1 MPMLKTVSSNWAL
14 LLGIALLVLGL
25 ALQNTL
31 LGVRATIEGF
41 PTSIT
46 GIIMSGYSVGFLVS
60 AVFTPKMVANVG
72 HVRVFA
78 ALTAVASS
86 SILAHSILVEPISW
100 FAFRFVTGFCISGA
114 YVICESWLNKAATNE
129 NRGSLLSI
137 YMVVQLTAWAA
148 GQLLL
153 NVADPAGFRLFIVVS
168 VLLSIAVVPMLLTA
182 SPAPAIAAARRFGL
196 LSLYRSS
203 PLGFVGMF
211 GVGLSQGAFFSMGA
225 VFAGTAGLG
234 IAEISYFMALTI
246 LGGVIMQWPIG
257 RLSDKLDRRKV
268 LTGTTIIAG
277 LATGV
282 IGIVGTGDFR
292 GVVAAF
298 FVYGGMCLPMYAL
311 CIAHTNDNL
320 DPDDMVAASGTL
332 VLVAGLGLVMGPLM
346 GAAAID
352 IQGPAGFALFLAIVH
367 LGVGAFALFRM
378 TRRSSVPMAEQG
390 HHIYVAQPSP
400 VAAVLAQE
408 AAVESHGEHEGAE
421 MTNSPLA
428 SSAGP
433 GYT

>member
-1 MPMLKTVSSNWAL
+1 MLKTVSSNWAL

-46 GIIMSGYSVGFLVS
+46 GLIMSGYSMGFLAS
-60 AVFTPKMVANVG
+60 AVFTPKLVANVG

-86 SILAHSILVEPISW
+86 SILAHSFLVEPVAW
-100 FAFRFVTGFCISGA
+100 FVFRFITGFCISGA
-114 YVICESWLNKAATNE
+114 YVISESWLNRATTND
-129 NRGSLLSI
+129 NRGSLLSV
-137 YMVVQLTAWAA
+137 YMVVQLSAWAA

-153 NVADPAGFRLFIVVS
+153 NVADPAGFRLFIIVS

-182 SPAPAIAAARRFGL
+182 SPAPAIAAARHFSL
-196 LSLYRSS
+196 LSLYRTS

-225 VFAGTAGLG
+225 VFAGAAGLG

-277 LATGV
+277 LATAA
-282 IGIVGTGDFR
+282 IGIIGTADFR
-292 GVVAAF
+292 LVIAAF

-311 CIAHTNDNL
+311 CIAHTNDYL
-320 DPDDMVAASGTL
+320 EHDDMVAASGTL
-332 VLVAGLGLVMGPLM
+332 VLVAGLGLVVGPLTV
-346 GAAAID
+346 AIAID
-352 IQGPAGFALFLAIVH
+352 LQGAAGFALFLAFVH
-367 LGVGAFALFRM
+367 LGVGAFALYRM
-378 TRRSSVPMAEQG
+378 TRRPSLPPQEQG
-390 HHIYVAQPSP
+390 QHIYVAQPSP

-408 AAVESHGEHEGAE
+408 EAFESYSDQGDAE

-428 SSAGP
+428 SSTGQ
-433 GYT
+433 GYI